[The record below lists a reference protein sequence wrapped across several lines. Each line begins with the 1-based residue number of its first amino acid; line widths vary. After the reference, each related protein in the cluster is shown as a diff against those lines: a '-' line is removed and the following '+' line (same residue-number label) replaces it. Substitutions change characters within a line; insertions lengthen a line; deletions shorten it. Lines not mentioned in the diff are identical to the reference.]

1 MFAYTVSTGVPRMSL
16 VVFNARLR
24 AYMVSMRIP
33 MLTFTVATA
42 EHALVGG
49 NDVATR
55 CGSLHENSLTH
66 IHVHIYIYI

>member
-1 MFAYTVSTGVPRMSL
+1 MFSYTVSTGVPRMTR

-24 AYMVSMRIP
+24 VYKVSMEIP

-49 NDVATR
+49 NGIATVVMGHSMR
-55 CGSLHENSLTH
+55 
-66 IHVHIYIYI
+66 VR